1 MLLNGMNPAPQWVH
15 EPEAAKL
22 LAIKHGTLRSM
33 RRDGRLTPGDHFI
46 FATGTAGGPVV
57 YNIEAIREWLAK
69 RTKEMVAAELQ
80 RREDLKKAHNAAIEV
95 YCEDGMDQLVAE
107 VQS

>member
-1 MLLNGMNPAPQWVH
+1 MNPTPQWVH

-33 RRDGRLTPGDHFI
+33 RRDGRLTLGDHFI

-57 YNIEAIREWLAK
+57 YNIPAIRESLAERTVEMVEAEAK
-69 RTKEMVAAELQ
+69 RRAASRQEKQDSIETFSDAPREMAEP
-80 RREDLKKAHNAAIEV
+80 
-95 YCEDGMDQLVAE
+95 
-107 VQS
+107 

>member
-1 MLLNGMNPAPQWVH
+1 MDTPQEWVH

-57 YNIEAIREWLAK
+57 YNIEAIRESLAQ
-69 RTKEMVAAELQ
+69 RTKEMVAADLQ
-80 RREDLKKAHNAAIEV
+80 HREDLKKARKAAIEV
-95 YCEDGMDQLVAE
+95 YGEDGMDQLVAE

>member
-1 MLLNGMNPAPQWVH
+1 MSTTPVWVH

-22 LAIKHGTLRSM
+22 LVISHGTLRSM

-57 YNIEAIREWLAK
+57 YNIPAIRESLAE
-69 RTKEMVAAELQ
+69 RTVEMVAIDVFTPSLNFC
-80 RREDLKKAHNAAIEV
+80 RRLKHRV
-95 YCEDGMDQLVAE
+95 M
-107 VQS
+107 

>member
-1 MLLNGMNPAPQWVH
+1 MNPTPQWVH
-15 EPEAAKL
+15 KPEAAKF

-57 YNIEAIREWLAK
+57 YNIPAIRESLAK
-69 RTKEMVAAELQ
+69 RTVEMVAIEAKRRAASMQEKQDSIETFSDAPRERAEP
-80 RREDLKKAHNAAIEV
+80 
-95 YCEDGMDQLVAE
+95 
-107 VQS
+107 

>member
-1 MLLNGMNPAPQWVH
+1 MNTALQWVH

-57 YNIEAIREWLAK
+57 YNIEAIRESLAQG
-69 RTKEMVAAELQ
+69 TKEMVAADLQ
-80 RREDLKKAHNAAIEV
+80 HREDLKKARKAAIEV
-95 YCEDGMDQLVAE
+95 YGEDGMDQLVAE